1 MATTYNQGVLKS
13 SDITAST
20 SSTADGQAPDRRRLY
35 DFGDRVAELRPEES
49 PFFVYLSKVGKVPT
63 SDNQFRFLENRSK
76 IDWTSRSFYISTG
89 GASAPG
95 TVTENTNHTFSVDNG
110 SGSSIDWLVKGMV
123 FTVNTLTS
131 AAAQEYSQVVVR
143 VESAPVVGSSDTTFT
158 GRVISLSK
166 GTDSG
171 GSAISGYDSI
181 DDDDVCQVV
190 GTSFA
195 EGTGAPDVWSSE
207 IEDDFGYTQIFK
219 TACEM
224 SNTAIAIKYR
234 GYGNEWQRLWA
245 EKLREHKVDI
255 ERALLFGQRAN
266 SNGIYYTEGLVGHIL
281 KNAAVVNAD
290 AALSYT
296 SGTAY
301 FRSADDSEMTYD
313 RLLSDFEVLF
323 DPARGGESD
332 KLALASLPVVTWFNK
347 LGDGAFLD
355 ISVGSAANMPF
366 RMDMSEEAGAFGHKL
381 LKIETI
387 NGTLHMVKEPLFR
400 GNASSL
406 LLIADLSNLSYRP
419 LVGNGL
425 NRDTHIISNVQAADE
440 DLRKDMILT
449 EAGLEI
455 SLPETHM
462 LYSIED
468 L

>member
-20 SSTADGQAPDRRRLY
+20 DSNVADGQAPDRRRLY

-76 IDWTSRSFYISTG
+76 TDWTSRSFYISTG

-95 TVTENTNHTFSVDNG
+95 TVAANTNYTFSVDDG

-123 FTVNTLTS
+123 FTVNPFTGAS
-131 AAAQEYSQVVVR
+131 DQEYSQIVVR
-143 VESAPVVGSSDTTFT
+143 VESAPVDTGNDTTFT
-158 GRVISLSK
+158 GRVISLS
-166 GTDSG
+166 
-171 GSAISGYDSI
+171 ANVSGYNSVADN
-181 DDDDVCQVV
+181 DVCQVI

-224 SNTAIAIKYR
+224 SNTSIAIKYR

-266 SNGIYYTEGLVGHIL
+266 SNGIFYTEGLVGHIL
-281 KNAAVVNAD
+281 KNAGVVNAD

-296 SGTAY
+296 SGTSY

-366 RMDMSEEAGAFGHKL
+366 RMDISEEAGAFGHKL

-406 LLIADLSNLSYRP
+406 LLLADLSNLSYRP